1 MPIPGTTAPAHRQG
15 KVTRTALHC
24 SITPAEQTND
34 AETPT
39 KASTAGLLAQG
50 DLRCKPTFDTALH
63 RRLNGIHAGRARGQ
77 IRKRTLCGHEHTSA
91 SKHSQ
96 APRMKQAI
104 SDGRRGRRPRRG
116 PTAASITRKHSQ
128 FCSICSWCP
137 VHRLQ
142 RHCTWDESGQAGRRV
157 AARSRGVA
165 TISSD
170 GAACVRG
177 HGREHRAPRP
187 QPTTLLMRLPPVGG
201 PEGIEKHL
209 TPQSTTCAAWG
220 GSCRRWS
227 CSARRERRPTA
238 P

>member
-1 MPIPGTTAPAHRQG
+1 MPRRQQRLQPPACSRRGADDVNLPSTPHSIDGSTGYMPDGHVGRFANGHCAGTSTRQPASVH
-15 KVTRTALHC
+15 
-24 SITPAEQTND
+24 
-34 AETPT
+34 
-39 KASTAGLLAQG
+39 
-50 DLRCKPTFDTALH
+50 KP
-63 RRLNGIHAGRARGQ
+63 
-77 IRKRTLCGHEHTSA
+77 
-91 SKHSQ
+91 
-96 APRMKQAI
+96 PRMEQAI

-157 AARSRGVA
+157 AVRSRSGA

-187 QPTTLLMRLPPVGG
+187 QPTTLLMRLPPVGA

-227 CSARRERRPTA
+227 CSSRRERRPTA

>member
-1 MPIPGTTAPAHRQG
+1 MPRRQQRLQPPACSRRGADDVNLPSTPHSIDGSTGYMPDGHVGRFANGHCAGTSTRQPASVH
-15 KVTRTALHC
+15 
-24 SITPAEQTND
+24 
-34 AETPT
+34 
-39 KASTAGLLAQG
+39 
-50 DLRCKPTFDTALH
+50 KP
-63 RRLNGIHAGRARGQ
+63 
-77 IRKRTLCGHEHTSA
+77 
-91 SKHSQ
+91 
-96 APRMKQAI
+96 PRMEQAI

-157 AARSRGVA
+157 AVRSRSGA

-187 QPTTLLMRLPPVGG
+187 VHNLRCVGWVVPSMVMQLPSGAAPDSSVKVRIKANILSMCAPLL
-201 PEGIEKHL
+201 K
-209 TPQSTTCAAWG
+209 
-220 GSCRRWS
+220 
-227 CSARRERRPTA
+227 
-238 P
+238 